1 LEVKKI
7 NFYIFIF
14 YVYLL
19 LKFNMK
25 KLMQI
30 DENKLIGIIKSMLAE
45 QSVDPIRA
53 TINNTRPNINTFD
66 IPTQKVQ
73 GIDRMGDDDID
84 YLAQQQAAQQQA
96 AQKQAAQPQ
105 RKTKACAGYTEK
117 ATGPYK
123 LCDSGKAIIALQTK
137 LGFKGNAID
146 GKLGVLTMRAA
157 QKQGLVQN
165 NTILD
170 TKINDFKSNVVTT
183 NTKQSNSSSGYITIN
198 KKYLGLPGAIFQ
210 AYKKAEWINLT
221 NPDGR
226 TTVTTNCSNLK
237 TNRYYKYIP
246 TEQKGWVT
254 PTTTK
259 NLSGLLNYYFCQ
271 TKTNAINVTNEVI
284 TELSKE
290 RSKYFF
296 GSTFTAIKKRDGGIH
311 IKNEKGGVNLATTCG
326 ELNTNIFRRNYRM
339 PNSQVGT
346 TIELPKLSEKIKPLF
361 CSTNK

>member
-1 LEVKKI
+1 
-7 NFYIFIF
+7 
-14 YVYLL
+14 
-19 LKFNMK
+19 
-25 KLMQI
+25 MQI

-45 QSVDPIRA
+45 QTTVNPIRA
-53 TINNTRPNINTFD
+53 TINSTPSSINTFD

-73 GIDRMGDDDID
+73 GSVGMGDDDID
-84 YLAQQQAAQQQA
+84 HLAQQQQAAQQQA
-96 AQKQAAQPQ
+96 AQPQ
-105 RKTKACAGYTEK
+105 RKTRACLGYTEK
-117 ATGPYK
+117 TTGPYK
-123 LCDSGKAIIALQTK
+123 LCDSGEVIKTLQTK
-137 LGFKGNAID
+137 LGFKGSAID
-146 GKLGVLTMRAA
+146 GKLGVLTMKAA
-157 QKQGLVQN
+157 KDKGLTDDK
-165 NTILD
+165 NTIVD
-170 TKINDFKSNVVTT
+170 FKINNFNNNVVTP

-198 KKYLGLPGAIFQ
+198 KRYVGLPGAIFQ

-259 NLSGLLNYYFCQ
+259 DLSGLLNYYFCQ

-284 TELSKE
+284 AGLSNE
-290 RSKYFF
+290 RSKYFV
-296 GSTFTAIKKRDGGIH
+296 GSTFTAIKKSDGGIH

-326 ELNTNIFRRNYRM
+326 ELNTNKFRRNYRI

-346 TIELPKLSEKIKPLF
+346 IIELVKLSEKIKPLF

>member
-1 LEVKKI
+1 
-7 NFYIFIF
+7 
-14 YVYLL
+14 
-19 LKFNMK
+19 MK

-45 QSVDPIRA
+45 QTTVKAIPS
-53 TINNTRPNINTFD
+53 TINYTPSSLSSFD

-105 RKTKACAGYTEK
+105 RKTRACAGYIEK
-117 ATGPYK
+117 KQGPYN
-123 LCDSGKAIIALQTK
+123 LCDSGEAIKTLQTK
-137 LGFKGNAID
+137 LGFKGSAID

-157 QKQGLVQN
+157 KNKKLTEPN

-170 TKINDFKSNVVTT
+170 AKINNFNSNVVTT

-198 KKYLGLPGAIFQ
+198 KRYLGLPGAIFQ

-246 TEQKGWVT
+246 TQQKGWVT

-259 NLSGLLNYYFCQ
+259 DLSGLLNYYFCQ
-271 TKTNAINVTNEVI
+271 TKTNAINVTKEVI
-284 TELSKE
+284 AELSNE

-296 GSTFTAIKKRDGGIH
+296 CSKK
-311 IKNEKGGVNLATTCG
+311 
-326 ELNTNIFRRNYRM
+326 
-339 PNSQVGT
+339 
-346 TIELPKLSEKIKPLF
+346 
-361 CSTNK
+361 

>member
-1 LEVKKI
+1 
-7 NFYIFIF
+7 
-14 YVYLL
+14 
-19 LKFNMK
+19 MK

-45 QSVDPIRA
+45 QTTVNPIRT
-53 TINNTRPNINTFD
+53 TINSTLPNINTFD

-73 GIDRMGDDDID
+73 GSVGMGDDDTD
-84 YLAQQQAAQQQA
+84 YLVQQQAAQQQAAQQQA
-96 AQKQAAQPQ
+96 AQQQ
-105 RKTKACAGYTEK
+105 RKTRACARYNEK
-117 ATGPYK
+117 TTGPYN
-123 LCDSGKAIIALQTK
+123 LCDSGKAIKTLQTK
-137 LGFKGNAID
+137 LGFEGSAID

-157 QKQGLVQN
+157 QKKGLVQN

-170 TKINDFKSNVVTT
+170 NKINNFNSNVVTT

-198 KKYLGLPGAIFQ
+198 KRYLGLPGAIFQ

-237 TNRYYKYIP
+237 TNRYYKYFP

-284 TELSKE
+284 TELSNE
-290 RSKYFF
+290 RSKYFV
-296 GSTFTAIKKRDGGIH
+296 GSTFTAIKKSHGGIH

-326 ELNTNIFRRNYRM
+326 ELNTNKFRRNYRI